1 MIIALILGQAEY
13 SVAAC
18 VGASITLRALG
29 ISGSVASIT
38 EAGGVLES
46 LSYVVNESWADVKL
60 LFRGNHYDILY
71 SRGPQQQILSASIP
85 PTVAVAKL
93 VGQLKNSDQMRSV
106 NMCSTV
112 GKNPVASLENE
123 VYGLKGD

>member
-1 MIIALILGQAEY
+1 MKQQ
-13 SVAAC
+13 
-18 VGASITLRALG
+18 SI
-29 ISGSVASIT
+29 
-38 EAGGVLES
+38 
-46 LSYVVNESWADVKL
+46 
-60 LFRGNHYDILY
+60 
-71 SRGPQQQILSASIP
+71 PIP

-93 VGQLKNSDQMRSV
+93 VGQLKNSDQRRSV